1 MMRLYIKG
9 QNVVAECASLKKAG
23 DLSGLI
29 WIDLQS
35 PTLDE
40 IVDVEKKFH
49 INIPT
54 RMQQEEIESSSRF
67 VEEDDYTIANSK
79 FLQKTDVEN
88 QYFNANVSFL
98 MKDDLLVTYREGEVR
113 AFIEC
118 RKRIGINSKPYSSG
132 KKIFLSLFEIRIDF
146 DADFI
151 ENISRQIT
159 TIGKSLTSESESKEE
174 LLKQITA
181 YQETTMQIREN
192 IIDKQRVVSLML
204 KNMEF
209 TEDEK
214 ERLRI
219 LNKDIDSLVDH
230 TNFLFERLEYLQNTF
245 LGLVNIDQNKI
256 IKIFTMVSVIIMPP
270 TLIAS
275 MYGMNFK
282 FMPELDWRLGYPMSL
297 LLMVGSSVVTWIIFK
312 RHKWL

>member
-1 MMRLYIKG
+1 MIRLYKKG
-9 QNVVAECASLKKAG
+9 QNIVTENITLKAAG
-23 DLSGLI
+23 DLSDLV

-35 PTLDE
+35 PSLKE
-40 IVDVEKKFH
+40 IEVVEKRFG

-67 VEEDDYTIANSK
+67 VEKDDYIIANSV
-79 FLQKTDVEN
+79 FLQKSDEN
-88 QYFNANVSFL
+88 QYINAHVSFIL
-98 MKDDLLVTYREGEVR
+98 KDDLLVTYHEVDVR
-113 AFIEC
+113 AVAEC
-118 RKRIGINSKPYSSG
+118 MKKISSNSKPFTNG

-151 ENISRQIT
+151 EVISKQIT
-159 TIGKSLTSESESKEE
+159 IIGKSLTTENGTREE
-174 LLKQITA
+174 LLREITA
-181 YQETTMQIREN
+181 YQESTMMIREN
-192 IIDKQRVVSLML
+192 IVDKQRVVSLL
-204 KNMEF
+204 IKNLEF
-209 TEDEK
+209 TEEEK
-214 ERLRI
+214 ERLRS

-275 MYGMNFK
+275 LYGMNFK
-282 FMPELDWRLGYPMSL
+282 FLPELNWKIGYPMAL
-297 LLMVGSSVVTWIIFK
+297 LLMFGSSFGTWVFFK

>member
-9 QNVVAECASLKKAG
+9 QSVVTESASLKTAG

-29 WIDLQS
+29 WIDLQA

-67 VEEDDYTIANSK
+67 IEEDEYTIANSK
-79 FLQKTDVEN
+79 FLQKTEEEN
-88 QYFNANVSFL
+88 QYLNANVSFL
-98 MKDDLLVTYREGEVR
+98 IKNDLLVTYREGEVK
-113 AFIEC
+113 AFMEC
-118 RKRIGINSKPYSSG
+118 RKRISINFRPFSSG
-132 KKIFLSLFEIRIDF
+132 QKIFLSLFEIRIDF

-159 TIGKSLTSESESKEE
+159 IIGKSLASENGPREE
-174 LLKQITA
+174 LLKQIMA
-181 YQETTMQIREN
+181 YQETTMQIRQN
-192 IIDKQRVVSLML
+192 IIDKQRVVSLMM

-209 TEDEK
+209 AEEEK
-214 ERLRI
+214 ERLRTLI
-219 LNKDIDSLVDH
+219 KDIGSLIDH
-230 TNFLFERLEYLQNTF
+230 TSFLFERLEYLQNTF

-275 MYGMNFK
+275 MYGMNFRYL
-282 FMPELDWRLGYPMSL
+282 PELSWKIGYPL
-297 LLMVGSSVVTWIIFK
+297 ALVLMIGSSVGTWIFFK
-312 RHKWL
+312 KHKWL

>member
-1 MMRLYIKG
+1 MIRLYKKG
-9 QNVVAECASLKKAG
+9 QNVITEMTSLKEAG
-23 DLSGLI
+23 DLSDLV
-29 WIDLQS
+29 WIDLHN
-35 PTLDE
+35 PALLNIE
-40 IVDVEKKFH
+40 EVEKQFN

-54 RMQQEEIESSSRF
+54 RMQQEEIESSSRYI
-67 VEEDDYTIANSK
+67 EEDEYTIANSK
-79 FLQKTDVEN
+79 FLQKTEDET
-88 QYFNANVSFL
+88 QYINVHVSFIIR
-98 MKDDLLVTYREGEVR
+98 DDLLITYREGEVK

-118 RKRIGINSKPYSSG
+118 RRRIAANCKPYSSG

-151 ENISRQIT
+151 EAISRQIT
-159 TIGKSLTSESESKEE
+159 IIGKSLMAANGTQEE
-174 LLKQITA
+174 LLKLITA

-192 IIDKQRVVSLML
+192 IVDKQRVVSLML
-204 KNMEF
+204 KNIEF
-209 TEDEK
+209 SEDEK

-219 LNKDIDSLVDH
+219 LIKDIDSLVDH

-256 IKIFTMVSVIIMPP
+256 IKIFTLVSVIIMPP

-275 MYGMNFK
+275 LYGMNFH
-282 FMPELDWRLGYPMSL
+282 FMPELGWKTGYPLAL
-297 LLMVGSSVVTWIIFK
+297 LLMFGSSFGTWIIFK

>member
-1 MMRLYIKG
+1 MRLYIKG
-9 QNVVAECASLKKAG
+9 QNVVSEFASLKKAG
-23 DLSGLI
+23 DLTGLV
-29 WIDLQS
+29 WIDLLA

-40 IVDVEKKFH
+40 IVDVEKQFH

-67 VEEDDYTIANSK
+67 IEEDEYTIANSK
-79 FLQKTDVEN
+79 FLQKNEEEN

-98 MKDDLLVTYREGEVR
+98 IKDELLVTYREGEVK

-118 RKRIGINSKPYSSG
+118 RKRIGINFKPYSSG
-132 KKIFLSLFEIRIDF
+132 IKIFLSLFEIRIDF

-159 TIGKSLTSESESKEE
+159 IIGKALTAENGTQEE

-219 LNKDIDSLVDH
+219 LIKDIDSLVDH
-230 TNFLFERLEYLQNTF
+230 TNFLFGRLEYLQNTF

-282 FMPELDWRLGYPMSL
+282 FMPELDWRIGYPLAL
-297 LLMVGSSVVTWIIFK
+297 LLMIGSSVVTWITFK

>member
-9 QNVVAECASLKKAG
+9 QNVVAACASLKKAG
-23 DLSGLI
+23 DLSDLI
-29 WIDLQS
+29 WIDLQT

-40 IVDVEKKFH
+40 VVEVEKKFH
-49 INIPT
+49 VNIPT

-67 VEEDDYTIANSK
+67 MEEDEYIIANSK
-79 FLQKTDVEN
+79 FLQKIEEEN

-98 MKDDLLVTYREGEVR
+98 LKDDLLVTYREGDVK
-113 AFIEC
+113 AFNEC
-118 RKRIGINSKPYSSG
+118 RKRISINCKPYLTG

-159 TIGKSLTSESESKEE
+159 IIGKSLTAENGSKEE

-192 IIDKQRVVSLML
+192 IIDKQRVFSLMM

-219 LNKDIDSLVDH
+219 LFKDLDSLVDH

-256 IKIFTMVSVIIMPP
+256 IKIFTLVSVIIMPP

-275 MYGMNFK
+275 LYGMNFR
-282 FMPELDWRLGYPMSL
+282 FMPELDWKIGYPLAL
-297 LLMVGSSVVTWIIFK
+297 LLMLASSFITWIFFK

>member
-1 MMRLYIKG
+1 MIRLYKKG
-9 QNVVAECASLKKAG
+9 ENFITENKSIKKAG

-29 WIDLQS
+29 WIDLQNPS
-35 PTLDE
+35 LDE
-40 IVDVEKKFH
+40 IVEVEYYFK

-54 RMQQEEIESSSRF
+54 LMQQEEIESSSRYI
-67 VEEDDYTIANSK
+67 EMDENTIATSK
-79 FLQKTDVEN
+79 FLQKADDGS
-88 QYFNANVSFL
+88 QYFNVNVSL
-98 MKDDLLVTYREGEVR
+98 LIKDDLLVTYREGEVR

-118 RKRIGINSKPYSSG
+118 RKKIVTNCKSFSSG
-132 KKIFLSLFEIRIDF
+132 KKIFLSLFETRIDF

-151 ENISRQIT
+151 EAISRQIT
-159 TIGKSLTSESESKEE
+159 VIGKSLTAENGPREE

-181 YQETTMQIREN
+181 HQETTMLIREN

-209 TEDEK
+209 AEDEK
-214 ERLRI
+214 ERLRTLI
-219 LNKDIDSLVDH
+219 KDIDSLVDH

-275 MYGMNFK
+275 LYGMNFR
-282 FMPELDWRLGYPMSL
+282 FMPELDWKIGYPIAL
-297 LLMVGSSVVTWIIFK
+297 LLMLGSSFITWIFFK
-312 RHKWL
+312 KHKWL

>member
-1 MMRLYIKG
+1 MIRLYKKG
-9 QNVVAECASLKKAG
+9 QNIVTENITLKAAG
-23 DLSGLI
+23 DLSDLV
-29 WIDLQS
+29 WIDLQN
-35 PTLDE
+35 PTLKE
-40 IVDVEKKFH
+40 IEVVEKLYG

-67 VEEDDYTIANSK
+67 IEKDDYIIANSV
-79 FLQKTDVEN
+79 FLQKRDEN
-88 QYFNANVSFL
+88 QYINAHVSFVL
-98 MKDDLLVTYREGEVR
+98 KDDLLITYHEVEVR
-113 AFIEC
+113 AVAEC
-118 RKRIGINSKPYSSG
+118 IKKISSNSKPFTNG

-151 ENISRQIT
+151 EVISKQIT
-159 TIGKSLTSESESKEE
+159 IIGKSLTTENGTREE
-174 LLKQITA
+174 LLREITA
-181 YQETTMQIREN
+181 YQESTMMIREN
-192 IIDKQRVVSLML
+192 IVDKQRVVSLMI
-204 KNMEF
+204 KNLEF
-209 TEDEK
+209 TEEEK

-275 MYGMNFK
+275 LYGMNFK
-282 FMPELDWRLGYPMSL
+282 FLPELNWKIGYPLAL
-297 LLMVGSSVVTWIIFK
+297 LLMLGSSFGTWIFFK